1 MTNVL
6 RTFRA
11 SLSFAL
17 ANSKMLAGFAILAV
31 LLLFSFVGPMFV
43 DLRNAEPISVSTNQ
57 HPSAEL
63 WLGSDSGGRD
73 LLAVMIAATP
83 QTLRMGVLAGALGV
97 ALGVF
102 LGLVAGYWGGWRD
115 RVISTVTDT
124 MLTIPPLAILL
135 VVAASMRTITVEIM
149 AIIIASLSWMF
160 AARIIRAQVLSLRE
174 QNYVKMAKLSG
185 MSDLRVVLTEVLPNI
200 VPLAF
205 AAFVGAV
212 SGAILAGIGLE
223 VLGLGPQNTPTLG
236 MTIYWALL
244 YSAFNRGMW
253 WWWLPPILILIALFI
268 SLFLIT
274 AALDEVA
281 NPKLRR
287 SRK

>member
-1 MTNVL
+1 MSNVL
-6 RTFRA
+6 RPLRA
-11 SLSFAL
+11 SLSFAF
-17 ANSKMLAGFAILAV
+17 ANPKMLAGIAILAV

-57 HPSAEL
+57 RPSAEL

-97 ALGVF
+97 AVGVF

-135 VVAASMRTITVEIM
+135 VVAASMRSITVEIM
-149 AIIIASLSWMF
+149 AVIIAALSWMF

-244 YSAFNRGMW
+244 YSAFSRGMW

>member
-1 MTNVL
+1 MPTLPRSIRTATWFVL
-6 RTFRA
+6 
-11 SLSFAL
+11 S
-17 ANSKMLAGFAILAV
+17 NPKMLTGIAILLGLV
-31 LLLFSFVGPMFV
+31 LFSLLGPFFV
-43 DLRNAEPISVSTNQ
+43 DIRAAEPISVRTNQ
-57 HPSAEL
+57 PPSSNL

-73 LLAVMIAATP
+73 LMAVMIAATP
-83 QTLRMGVLAGALGV
+83 QTMRMGVLAGALGV
-97 ALGVF
+97 MIGVF

-135 VVAASMRTITVEIM
+135 VIAASVRSITVEMM
-149 AIIIASLSWMF
+149 AVIIAALSWMF
-160 AARIIRAQVLSLRE
+160 AARIIRAQVLSLRKL
-174 QNYVKMAKLSG
+174 NYVQMAKLSG
-185 MSDLRVVLTEVLPNI
+185 MGDLRIVLVEILPNI
-200 VPLAF
+200 IPLAF

-244 YSAFNRGMW
+244 YSAFSRGMW
-253 WWWLPPILILIALFI
+253 WWWLPPILLLVSLFI

-281 NPKLRR
+281 NPRLRKAR
-287 SRK
+287 

>member
-1 MTNVL
+1 MSNVL
-6 RTFRA
+6 RTLRA

-17 ANSKMLAGFAILAV
+17 ANPKMLAGIAILAV

-57 HPSAEL
+57 RPSAEL

-97 ALGVF
+97 AFGVF

-135 VVAASMRTITVEIM
+135 VVAASMRSITVEIM
-149 AIIIASLSWMF
+149 AVIIAALSWMF

-244 YSAFNRGMW
+244 YSAFSRGMW